1 MTVGEYAY
9 RQLEAKRYKASL
21 ALSGKKAVIYLEDKN
36 DEPFW
41 IRVLKQ
47 FKPDDSFYWVFGS
60 RSTGS
65 GCTQGLKYKDFLDK
79 QFLIAIDSDF
89 RYLLQEAGIDIAHY
103 ILQTYT
109 YSFENHYCC
118 GQNMEQALCMSCQ
131 DSNVGNLFSFS
142 KFLKQYALI
151 VYPLFISLL
160 YCIRTRNNAYTKEDF
175 VRVLDLPPKMN
186 RSVVNNGRV
195 LLSLLQQKVDID
207 LARLVSLLPNFSWKN
222 EAKRYEPL
230 GLNKETAYL
239 YIRGHNLYSVLSSL
253 GEEIVNL
260 HIKQE
265 KGKLPKSQH
274 ASIYQKHV
282 SFKKT
287 LLDHLSF
294 GYLEMDKIENDI
306 NQVF

>member
-1 MTVGEYAY
+1 MTIGEYRY

-36 DEPFW
+36 DESFW
-41 IRVLKQ
+41 TRTLQQ
-47 FKPDDSFYWVFGS
+47 FKPNDSFYWVFGS

-65 GCTQGLKYKDFLDK
+65 GCTQCLKYKDFLDK

-89 RYLLQEAGIDIAHY
+89 RYLLQEADIDIAHY

-109 YSFENHYCC
+109 YSFENHYCHE
-118 GQNMEQALCMSCQ
+118 QNMEQVLCLSCQ
-131 DSNVGNLFSFS
+131 DPNVGNLFSFPN
-142 KFLKQYALI
+142 FLKQYASI

-186 RSVVNNGRV
+186 RSVANNGRV
-195 LLSLLQQKVDID
+195 LLSLLQHRVGID
-207 LARLVSLLPNFSWKN
+207 LDRLVSLLPNFFWQN
-222 EAKRYEPL
+222 EAKRYESF
-230 GLNKETAYL
+230 GLNEETAYL
-239 YIRGHNLYSVLSSL
+239 YIRGHNLYSVLSPL

-265 KGKLPKSQH
+265 KGQQPKSRH
-274 ASIYQKHV
+274 ASIYQKHL
-282 SFKKT
+282 SFKRT